1 MRAGI
6 IVAGLL
12 AVAGQAWA
20 QTAPAVTTQR
30 NEAVAPAAEHVA
42 EVLAKSTG
50 KWVETKMADG
60 TRLKLWVVMPQS
72 ATKTGVVLVIHENMG
87 LNDWPRAVAD
97 QLARQGYIAIAV
109 DMMSGKAPD
118 GGGTAELGAGVGQAL
133 RTLTPVEAVARLD
146 AAAAYGKGLP
156 NSNGKYAVVGF
167 CWGGGQ
173 SFNYAV
179 AQPNVNAAVVYYGS
193 TPADMATLSSIK
205 SPMLGLYGGNDAR
218 ITANVEPTA
227 AKMKELGK
235 NFTYHI
241 YPGAGHGFLRQQS
254 GGDGSNQKAA
264 VEAWAATLAFFK
276 EHLK

>member
-1 MRAGI
+1 MKAVFFI
-6 IVAGLL
+6 AGL
-12 AVAGQAWA
+12 VACGGQAMA
-20 QTAPAVTTQR
+20 QTSQAVPR

-60 TRLKLWVVMPQS
+60 TRLKMWVVTPQS
-72 ATKTGVVLVIHENMG
+72 TTRTGAVLVIHENMG

-109 DMMSGKAPD
+109 DLMSGKAPD

-133 RTLTPVEAVARLD
+133 RSLTPAEATARLD
-146 AAAAYGKGLP
+146 AAAAYAKALP
-156 NSNGKYAVVGF
+156 NSNGKYATVGY

-173 SFNYAV
+173 SFNHAV
-179 AQPNVNAAVVYYGS
+179 AQPSLNAAIVYYGS
-193 TPADMATLSSIK
+193 TPSDMTTLASIK
-205 SPMLGLYGGNDAR
+205 APVLGLYGGNDAR

-235 NFTYHI
+235 NFTYHV

-264 VEAWAATLAFFK
+264 VEAWAATLAFLT

>member
-1 MRAGI
+1 MKAVFFI
-6 IVAGLL
+6 AGLVVF
-12 AVAGQAWA
+12 ACQATA
-20 QTAPAVTTQR
+20 QTPQAVPR
-30 NEAVAPAAEHVA
+30 NEAVAPGAEHVTD
-42 EVLAKSTG
+42 VLAKSTG
-50 KWVETKMADG
+50 KWVDTKMADG
-60 TRLKLWVVMPQS
+60 TTLKMWLVTPR
-72 ATKTGVVLVIHENMG
+72 ATTRTGVVLVIHENMG

-109 DMMSGKAPD
+109 DLLSGKALD

-133 RTLTPVEAVARLD
+133 RSLTPPEAVVRLD
-146 AAAAYGKGLP
+146 AAVAYAKTLP
-156 NSNGKYAVVGF
+156 NWNGKYATVGY

-179 AQPNVNAAVVYYGS
+179 AQPNLNAAVVYYGS
-193 TPADMATLSSIK
+193 TPSDMTTLASIK
-205 SPMLGLYGGNDAR
+205 APVLGLYGGNDAR

-227 AKMKELGK
+227 AKMKELGR
-235 NFTYHI
+235 NFTYHV

>member
-1 MRAGI
+1 MKAVFFI
-6 IVAGLL
+6 AGL
-12 AVAGQAWA
+12 VVFAGQALA
-20 QTAPAVTTQR
+20 QTPQAVPR
-30 NEAVAPAAEHVA
+30 NESVAPAAEHVA
-42 EVLAKSTG
+42 DVLAKSTG
-50 KWVETKMADG
+50 KWVDTKMADG
-60 TRLKLWVVMPQS
+60 TNLKMWMVTPQ
-72 ATKTGVVLVIHENMG
+72 ATTKTGVVLVIHENMG
-87 LNDWPRAVAD
+87 LNDWARAVAD
-97 QLARQGYIAIAV
+97 QLGRQGYIAIAV
-109 DMMSGKAPD
+109 DLLSGKALD

-133 RTLTPVEAVARLD
+133 RGLTPGEAVARLD
-146 AAAAYGKGLP
+146 AAAAYAKALP
-156 NSNGKYAVVGF
+156 NSNGKYATVGY

-179 AQPNVNAAVVYYGS
+179 VQPNLSAAVVYYGS
-193 TPADMATLSSIK
+193 SPSDLTTLASIK
-205 SPMLGLYGGNDAR
+205 APVLGLYGGNDAR

>member
-1 MRAGI
+1 MKAVFF
-6 IVAGLL
+6 IVGL
-12 AVAGQAWA
+12 VVCAGQAMA
-20 QTAPAVTTQR
+20 QTSQAVPR
-30 NEAVAPAAEHVA
+30 NEAVAPAAEHMA

-60 TRLKLWVVMPQS
+60 TRLKMWVVTPQS
-72 ATKTGVVLVIHENMG
+72 TTRTGAVLVIHENMG

-109 DMMSGKAPD
+109 DLMSGKAPD

-133 RTLTPVEAVARLD
+133 RSLTPAEATARLD
-146 AAAAYGKGLP
+146 AAAAYAKALP
-156 NSNGKYAVVGF
+156 NSNGKYATVGY

-179 AQPNVNAAVVYYGS
+179 AQPNLNAAIVYYGS
-193 TPADMATLSSIK
+193 TPSDMTTLASIK
-205 SPMLGLYGGNDAR
+205 APVLGLYGGNDAR

-235 NFTYHI
+235 NFTYHV

-264 VEAWAATLAFFK
+264 VEAWAATLAFLQ